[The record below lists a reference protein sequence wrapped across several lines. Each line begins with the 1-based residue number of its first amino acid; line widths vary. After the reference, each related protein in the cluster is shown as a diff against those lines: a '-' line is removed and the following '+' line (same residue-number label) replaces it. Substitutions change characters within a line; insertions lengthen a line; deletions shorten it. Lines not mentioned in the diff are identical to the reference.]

1 MAQNERL
8 IVSEAY
14 PSCWVG
20 ARDSGRRDKDGWAGF
35 DVWELSS
42 FGDKPDNSFF
52 DDFWL
57 V

>member
-1 MAQNERL
+1 L

-14 PSCWVG
+14 PSCWIG
-20 ARDSGRRDKDGWAGF
+20 ARDSGRWDKDGWAGF

-42 FGDKPDNSFF
+42 FGDKSDNSFF